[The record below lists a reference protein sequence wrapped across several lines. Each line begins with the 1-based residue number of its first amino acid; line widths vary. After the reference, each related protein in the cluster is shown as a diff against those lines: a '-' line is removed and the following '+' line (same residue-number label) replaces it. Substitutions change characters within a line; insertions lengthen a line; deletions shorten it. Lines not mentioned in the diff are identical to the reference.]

1 MIENLKGRM
10 IEDVPYTGL
19 IERLNMIS
27 LMCFVAGE
35 SKDHLTKQD
44 LLNIISQISEKSV
57 EALAFS
63 GVSVEDAGRMRDALL
78 QGLHVSREQGH

>member
-27 LMCFVAGE
+27 LMCFVAVE
-35 SKDHLTKQD
+35 SKDHITKQE
-44 LLNIISQISEKSV
+44 LLSIISQISEKSV

-63 GVSVEDAGRMRDALL
+63 GVSVDEAGRMRDALL
-78 QGLHVSREQGH
+78 QGLNVSRDESH